1 MSGVRALLALV
12 SLPAPRCGSRPA
24 GAWRCRAG
32 PGGVWPGVRARG
44 PGCGRP
50 SPALERLAPEAAGTF
65 VASLVSENP
74 ATRFSWGVMGGRGN
88 SSGCVR
94 GAAGRRPE
102 RWARAAAGGH
112 LGGSGVAGG
121 TAGPERRGGLPDQSL
136 HVQPPAERSASGP
149 VGGCAPRGGRAGS
162 RAPTLPFSWQLSSLG
177 NSSARASGFQE
188 PGPPPFS
195 QKLSRRC
202 RRLVYSLIAT
212 QKKKLFLFPF
222 PSPESRVPPLRLQVT
237 VPVLFVCVSVCVFPP
252 APFPLGSS
260 RSSRCCGG
268 RRKPGRAG
276 TCGRAPRRLHVAR
289 SRSSAASWRRAS
301 QKCRFH
307 HG

>member
-1 MSGVRALLALV
+1 M
-12 SLPAPRCGSRPA
+12 
-24 GAWRCRAG
+24 
-32 PGGVWPGVRARG
+32 RARG

-121 TAGPERRGGLPDQSL
+121 TAGPERRGGLRDQSL

-195 QKLSRRC
+195 QKLSRRR

-222 PSPESRVPPLRLQVT
+222 PSPESLPLDCKSRSQFCLCVCLCAFFLLPLSLSGPPGARAAAAAGGS
-237 VPVLFVCVSVCVFPP
+237 PAAP
-252 APFPLGSS
+252 APAGARPGACTWP
-260 RSSRCCGG
+260 RS
-268 RRKPGRAG
+268 A
-276 TCGRAPRRLHVAR
+276 
-289 SRSSAASWRRAS
+289 SSAASWRRAS